1 MKGIIWIDKSG
12 YTFEKFFEDL
22 KNGFQIYYEYMG
34 CKYLIYKLTK
44 NCYKNELIEAPE
56 KCPHQKN
63 AILTLKRVKEIFED
77 MENLEYKF

>member
-1 MKGIIWIDKSG
+1 MDEK
-12 YTFEKFFEDL
+12 YTFEMFWEDL
-22 KNGFQIYYEYMG
+22 DNGYKIYYYYMN

-63 AILTLKRVKEIFED
+63 AIYTLKRVKEIFPF
-77 MENLEYKF
+77 MENLEYDSGLGG